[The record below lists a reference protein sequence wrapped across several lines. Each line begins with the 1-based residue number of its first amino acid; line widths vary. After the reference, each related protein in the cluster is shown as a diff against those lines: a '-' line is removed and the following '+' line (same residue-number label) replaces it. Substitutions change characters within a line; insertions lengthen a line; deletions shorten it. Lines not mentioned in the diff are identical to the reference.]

1 MHQSGS
7 VLLVSCYE
15 LGHQPL
21 ALASPVG
28 FLQRAGYSPGVLD
41 LSITG
46 FDEEKITRATFI
58 GISVPMHTALRL
70 GVRAAERIRRINP
83 SAHICFYGLYAAL
96 NSDYLLEH
104 CADSTIGGE
113 FEEPLL
119 ALIEALSAYQQQN
132 HTHLLDVD
140 GVSFRGRT
148 QPAYLKR
155 LAFAPPNYRGL
166 PKLRNYA
173 QLANNGSYGLAGY
186 VEASRGCLH
195 RCLHCPITP
204 VYDGRFFVVPEAVVL
219 ESIRGLV
226 NDGATHITFG
236 DPDFLN
242 GPGHSLRI
250 VRAMHQEFPKLT
262 FDFTAK
268 VEHLLKQHSLLRE
281 FAGMGCLFVVSA
293 LESLSDAVLANLDK
307 GHTREDIYSLLEVFR
322 NVGITL
328 RPTWVPFT
336 PWTTV
341 DDYIELLE
349 YVTREHLIQNIDPI
363 QYSIRLLVP
372 PGSMLLR
379 HAEIT
384 AFTGALDQTNFT
396 YRWTHPDPRMDELQ
410 VNVSRIVELAIE
422 SKERTAG
429 IFERVR
435 QLAYAARGEQAVP
448 FLPDFVPL
456 VEPPRLTESWF
467 C

>member
-1 MHQSGS
+1 MQSPGS
-7 VLLVSCYE
+7 ILLVSCYE

-21 ALASPVG
+21 ALASPQG
-28 FLQRAGYSPGVLD
+28 FLQREGYSADVLD
-41 LSITG
+41 LFITA
-46 FDEEKITRATFI
+46 FDDQRIAGATFI

-70 GVRAAERIRRINP
+70 GVQAAEQIRKLNP
-83 SAHICFYGLYAAL
+83 TCHLCFYGLYASL
-96 NSDYLLEH
+96 NSEYLLEH
-104 CADSTIGGE
+104 IADSTIGGE

-119 ALIEALSAYQQQN
+119 ALIAALSAPESQRESRM
-132 HTHLLDVD
+132 LDIE
-140 GVSFRGRT
+140 GVNFRGRVKS
-148 QPAYLKR
+148 PYLRR
-155 LAFAPPNYRGL
+155 LAFTAPVYHGL
-166 PKLRNYA
+166 PGLPHYA
-173 QLANNGSYGLAGY
+173 QLAVNSSRRLAGY

-195 RCLHCPITP
+195 RCFHCPITP
-204 VYDGRFFVVPEAVVL
+204 VYNGRFFVVPEAVVL
-219 ESIRGLV
+219 ESIRGSV
-226 NDGATHITFG
+226 NAGATHITFG

-242 GPGHSLRI
+242 GPGHSQRI

-268 VEHLLKQHSLLRE
+268 VEHLLNHQSLLTQ

-293 LESLSDAVLANLDK
+293 LESLSDVVLANLDK
-307 GHTREDIYSLLEVFR
+307 GHTRADIYSLLEVFC

-336 PWTTV
+336 PWTTI

-349 YVTREHLIQNIDPI
+349 YVRSEHLIQNIDPI
-363 QYSIRLLVP
+363 QYSIRLLIP
-372 PGSMLLR
+372 PGSMLLE

-384 AFTGALDQTNFT
+384 AFIGALDQTNFT

-410 VNVSRIVELAIE
+410 ENVARIVEQAIA
-422 SKERTAG
+422 SKETTVG

-435 QLAYAARGEQAVP
+435 QLAHAARGEQAVP
-448 FLPDFVPL
+448 FLQDFVPL
-456 VEPPRLTESWF
+456 PEPPRLTESWF